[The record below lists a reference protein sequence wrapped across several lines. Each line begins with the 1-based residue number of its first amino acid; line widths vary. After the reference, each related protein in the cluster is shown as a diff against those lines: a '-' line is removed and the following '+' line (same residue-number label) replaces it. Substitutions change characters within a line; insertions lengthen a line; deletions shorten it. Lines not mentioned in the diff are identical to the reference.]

1 LSDQQHPSSGDIPVL
16 AGCGQLTDKR
26 PADAVATPID
36 LMAAALRHAADDAGP
51 GSRLL
56 QAADVLVAVGMTA
69 DSTEG
74 RAMGLPCYANVPASV
89 ARALGI
95 QPARSYYTAT
105 GGNTPQLLVN
115 RFAEAIAR
123 GDCDIVLITGA
134 ESLDGMLQRF
144 KLGLDLEGWQSSG
157 DPAPELITTERAPV
171 TDHEAAHGI
180 QLPAAVYPL
189 FENALR
195 GARGEDLET
204 HRRRIGELFHP
215 FTRVA
220 AQNPLAWFPT
230 ERSARELVTPTPEN
244 RLVGFPY
251 TKYLNAV
258 INVNMGAA
266 LILTSAR
273 RAREMG
279 IAEDRLVYLHG
290 CAEANDRWYLHER
303 ADYSSSPAIR
313 SIGKQALAMAG
324 RRIEDMDHLDIY
336 SCFPSA
342 VQIAC
347 RELGIP
353 PDDPRS
359 LTVTGGL
366 PYFGGPGNN
375 YATHAIASM
384 MQTLRSQPGSYG
396 LVNANG
402 WFITKH
408 AIGIYS
414 TDPVAG
420 PWHRTDPEQYR
431 EQALGPEPPPFT
443 ETPQGKATVETYTVI
458 CGRKGPERGL
468 VIGRTADGT
477 RFVANTPDDA
487 DTLGRML
494 EEDMLDCRGTVVSRE
509 GLNLFTPA
517 SGLRHSGDGLNGA
530 A

>member
-1 LSDQQHPSSGDIPVL
+1 
-16 AGCGQLTDKR
+16 
-26 PADAVATPID
+26 
-36 LMAAALRHAADDAGP
+36 MAEALRRAADDAGP
-51 GSRLL
+51 GSTLL
-56 QAADVLVAVGMTA
+56 RAADVLVAVGMTA
-69 DSTEG
+69 DSSEG
-74 RAMGLPCYANVPASV
+74 KALGLPCYANAPASV
-89 ARALGI
+89 ARALDLE
-95 QPARSYYTAT
+95 PARCLYTAT

-115 RFAEAIAR
+115 RFAEAVAR
-123 GDCDIVLITGA
+123 GECETVLITGA

-144 KLGLDLEGWQSSG
+144 KQGLDLEGWQSTG
-157 DPAPELITTERAPV
+157 DAPPEMITAERAPA
-171 TDHEAAHGI
+171 TEHELAHGI

-195 GARGEDLET
+195 GAHGESLEA

-220 AQNPLAWFPT
+220 AQNPLAWFPV
-230 ERSARELVTPTPEN
+230 ERSAEELATPGPEN

-266 LILTSAR
+266 LILTSRR
-273 RAREMG
+273 RARELG

-290 CAEANDRWYLHER
+290 CAEANDRWFIHER
-303 ADYSSSPAIR
+303 VDYHSSPAIR
-313 SIGKQALAMAG
+313 AIGHQALSMAG
-324 RRIEDMDHLDIY
+324 KTIEDMDYFDIY

-347 RELGIP
+347 QELGIP

-375 YATHAIASM
+375 YATHAIGSM
-384 MQTLRSQPGSYG
+384 MQRLRGKPGSFG

-414 TDPVAG
+414 TEPVTG

-431 EQALGPEPPPFT
+431 EAALGPEPPPFT
-443 ETPQGKATVETYTVI
+443 ETPQGEATVETYTVI
-458 CGRKGPERGL
+458 CGRNGPERGV
-468 VIGRTADGT
+468 VIGRTLDGT
-477 RFVANTPDDA
+477 RFVANTPHDA
-487 DTLGRML
+487 DTLSRMIAV
-494 EEDMLDCRGTVVSRE
+494 DMLGCRGTVVSRE
-509 GLNLFTPA
+509 GTNVFTPA
-517 SGLRHSGDGLNGA
+517 A
-530 A
+530 